1 MSKNDP
7 QIAII
12 GDGKMGRTIAQ
23 MVQERG
29 WSVCAMLDSA
39 HNRGGKGITR
49 RALGDP
55 DVAIEFTKPEA
66 AVDNIRACI
75 ESGVSVVVGTTGWYE
90 SLPMITEEAKR
101 ADVGLLWAPNF
112 AVGVNLFV
120 ELTRRAGEL
129 MGLAPEF
136 AGVLVETHHSAK
148 KDAPSGT
155 ALAIV
160 NAMEKGLGKRIP
172 VTSVRTGSVP
182 GTHEVIFDSTY
193 EQMTLRHEARDRRVF
208 ADGALRASQWLIGKK
223 GVFTMRDVLGF
234 TKIRASG
241 ESEGPEEKLAEG

>member
-1 MSKNDP
+1 VSRNDP

-29 WSVCAMLDSA
+29 WAVCSMLDSK
-39 HNRGGKGITR
+39 HNRHGMGITKR
-49 RALGDP
+49 SLGDP
-55 DVAIEFTKPEA
+55 DVAIEFTRPDA
-66 AVDNIRACI
+66 AFDNISACI
-75 ESGVSVVVGTTGWYE
+75 EAHVPVVVGTTGWYE
-90 SLPMITEEAKR
+90 SLPAVTELANS
-101 ADVGLLWAPNF
+101 AGGTVLWAANF

-136 AGVLVETHHSAK
+136 AAALIETHHSAK

-193 EQMTLRHEARDRRVF
+193 EQMSLRHEARDRRVF
-208 ADGALRASQWLIGKK
+208 ADGALRAAQWLIGKQ

-234 TKIRASG
+234 TRIGGAERMGGRGG
-241 ESEGPEEKLAEG
+241 ES

>member
-1 MSKNDP
+1 MSRNDP

-12 GDGKMGRTIAQ
+12 GDGKMGRTVAQ
-23 MVQERG
+23 LVQERG
-29 WSVCAMLDSA
+29 WSVCAMLDSE
-39 HNRGGKGITR
+39 HNINGRGITK

-55 DVAIEFTKPEA
+55 DVAIEFTKPDA
-66 AVDNIRACI
+66 AVANILACL
-75 ESGVSVVVGTTGWYE
+75 EAGVPIVVGTTGWFE
-90 SLPMITEEAKR
+90 SLPMVTEQVKA
-101 ADVGLLWAPNF
+101 ANGGLLWAPNF

-120 ELTRRAGEL
+120 ELTRRAAEL
-129 MGLAPEF
+129 MSLAPEF
-136 AGVLVETHHSAK
+136 AGALVETHHSAK

-160 NAMEKGLGKRIP
+160 NAMEKGLGKKIP

-208 ADGALRASQWLIGKK
+208 ADGALRAAQWMIGKQ

-234 TKIRASG
+234 TKLER
-241 ESEGPEEKLAEG
+241 PEKTGGKSAEG